1 MKKSILLFITVIL
14 CVASSWACTSFII
27 SGKATPTGRP
37 MMFKHRD
44 TGELNNRISHFQGT
58 QYAFMGLVNSPSLGG
73 EVWAGM
79 NEAGLC
85 IMNTASYNLREDE
98 LECAMDREG
107 EFWSEE
113 ERQYL
118 QSLFDNGTGITAIA
132 ILLQRTELA
141 VIMQA
146 NQMDLFT
153 PPVKSVHTVPESPTA
168 YAATASLIRHSVPVI
183 NPLCPF
189 RRYLNAK

>member
-1 MKKSILLFITVIL
+1 MTINEDQFRLSVI
-14 CVASSWACTSFII
+14 
-27 SGKATPTGRP
+27 
-37 MMFKHRD
+37 
-44 TGELNNRISHFQGT
+44 
-58 QYAFMGLVNSPSLGG
+58 
-73 EVWAGM
+73 
-79 NEAGLC
+79 
-85 IMNTASYNLREDE
+85 IMRNKGDK
-98 LECAMDREG
+98 MDREG

-153 PPVKSVHTVPESPTA
+153 PPSKKRTYRPRVPHCLCRNCKLDPAFCPRNQPPMPMQE
-168 YAATASLIRHSVPVI
+168 VPQ
-183 NPLCPF
+183 C
-189 RRYLNAK
+189 